1 MDGFFFDF
9 EAIRTASAPSSRRV
23 GVAATA
29 STRPHESLR
38 ASRRKRDGL
47 ATVSINTGYEA
58 LFTQKSREAMGAAG
72 KVDGCATFWKAQKYR
87 VAEQR
92 ELRFNDLA
100 YAEARSRRPFTPS
113 TRRVSISR

>member
-1 MDGFFFDF
+1 MVFFSTLRLF
-9 EAIRTASAPSSRRV
+9 RGTRRHRVSRR
-23 GVAATA
+23 
-29 STRPHESLR
+29 
-38 ASRRKRDGL
+38 
-47 ATVSINTGYEA
+47 YEA

-72 KVDGCATFWKAQKYR
+72 KVDECATFWKAQKYR

-100 YAEARSRRPFTPS
+100 YAEARSRRPAFTPS

>member
-1 MDGFFFDF
+1 MFF
-9 EAIRTASAPSSRRV
+9 SSN
-23 GVAATA
+23 
-29 STRPHESLR
+29 L
-38 ASRRKRDGL
+38 SRFGPRM
-47 ATVSINTGYEA
+47 TVSLHAGYEA

-100 YAEARSRRPFTPS
+100 YAEARSRRPAAPS
-113 TRRVSISR
+113 RHRRDASPSHDDVGGFVSDFERVSHRRARTG

>member
-1 MDGFFFDF
+1 MGVFILEF
-9 EAIRTASAPSSRRV
+9 ELFRAAYGESGSRR
-23 GVAATA
+23 
-29 STRPHESLR
+29 SLH
-38 ASRRKRDGL
+38 A
-47 ATVSINTGYEA
+47 GYEA

-100 YAEARSRRPFTPS
+100 YAEARGVLFHAIDAV
-113 TRRVSISR
+113 VSIRRGRGWFL